1 MAMYTQQCFFGT
13 WKNSLNFFFTPQMR
27 ILDDN
32 QHERLI
38 TKFMAPKKQKKNWL
52 PCSCTTF
59 FSEVPCIVW
68 NHGQLTS
75 TTDFMGSL
83 K

>member
-1 MAMYTQQCFFGT
+1 MYTQQCFFGT
-13 WKNSLNFFFTPQMR
+13 WKNSLNFTPQMR

-38 TKFMAPKKQKKNWL
+38 TKFMAPKKQKKRTDCL
-52 PCSCTTF
+52 IYVPLLLAKF
-59 FSEVPCIVW
+59 HALSEIMVSSLVR
-68 NHGQLTS
+68 
-75 TTDFMGSL
+75 TTDVMGSL